1 LEEIPVKIDY
11 KKALLCLVIAFP
23 TMAHSQ
29 GPTAVA
35 QQPTAAPAN
44 ASATT
49 QPTPITVQII
59 QPPTQPK
66 NEKLEAIQAYAP
78 YLVAILA
85 LLGVLGTALYTLYRG
100 RMDARYAYASEI
112 MKFRQRQVEEF
123 YAPALT
129 YIEQSRI
136 VYEKLRWTI
145 KQERKDISLEGF
157 RLLDHIF
164 EFKSDPNLMPL
175 VHRILAIGK
184 QLTGLIARNSGLIE
198 GGITPTF
205 IEYQG
210 HFEILNAAR
219 KQKLDNQQTEG
230 WHERGY
236 YTRLLNREIAEG
248 YKAVL
253 GHIENYARAGDQI
266 ISGLF
271 GQKAIVAG
279 KYRRQ
284 LIENLRYYE
293 DSAKNYAAKFDAFDL
308 STIRQRF
315 IDSVEKTRH
324 ALPQP
329 LAERVKILD
338 AGCGTGRDMAE
349 FLKKGYAV
357 TAIDA
362 SPAMLREC
370 RKKLTAALTLQNDAE
385 LNAAAKDTKCLEMTF
400 DEIPYRS
407 KFDGV
412 WAAASLLHV
421 PSELMEETIR
431 TLIQALRPNGTIYMS
446 FKYGRG
452 EHEYDARFFSYYS
465 RRQIR
470 ALLQR
475 IQGVAETDI
484 WLSDAT
490 GKNLPQQKQSWAWGL
505 ELIDQYDRS
514 NWLNVLATR
523 RHS

>member
-1 LEEIPVKIDY
+1 VKLDS
-11 KKALLCLVIAFP
+11 KKALLCAVITFTPLAYG
-23 TMAHSQ
+23 Q
-29 GPTAVA
+29 GTAPV
-35 QQPTAAPAN
+35 TAPPA
-44 ASATT
+44 AGQIATSANVSTT
-49 QPTPITVQII
+49 GQPTPITVQII
-59 QPPTQPK
+59 QPSTQPK

-78 YLVAILA
+78 YIVAILA
-85 LLGVLGTALYTLYRG
+85 LMGVLGTAIYTLYRG

-145 KQERKDISLEGF
+145 KQERTDISLDGF
-157 RLLDHIF
+157 RLLDYIF
-164 EFKSDPNLMPL
+164 EFKTDPNLMPL
-175 VHRILAIGK
+175 VYRILAIGK
-184 QLTGLIARNSGLIE
+184 QLTKLIAHNSGLIE

-219 KQKLDNQQTEG
+219 RQKLDNKQTEG
-230 WHERGY
+230 WHKHGY

-248 YKAVL
+248 YKAVFA
-253 GHIENYARAGDQI
+253 HIENYASAGDQI

-293 DSAKNYAAKFDAFDL
+293 DRAKNYAAKFDAFDL

-315 IDSVEKTRH
+315 IDEVEKTH
-324 ALPQP
+324 HPPPQP
-329 LAERVKILD
+329 LDDEIVKILD
-338 AGCGTGRDMAE
+338 AGCGTGRDMYE

-370 RKKLTAALTLQNDAE
+370 RKKLSAALSNQQDAE
-385 LNAAAKDTKCLEMTF
+385 LYAAAKGSSCLEMTF
-400 DEIPYRS
+400 DEIPYRT

-421 PSELMEETIR
+421 PSELMEETLR
-431 TLIQALRPNGTIYMS
+431 TLIQTLKPNGTIYMS

-465 RRQIR
+465 RKQIR
-470 ALLQR
+470 ALLKR
-475 IQGVAETDI
+475 IQGVDEI
-484 WLSDAT
+484 EVWLSDAT
-490 GKNLPQQKQSWAWGL
+490 GKDLSQRKQSWAWGL
-505 ELIDQYDRS
+505 EFIDRYDRS
-514 NWLNVLATR
+514 NWLNVLAAR